1 MRSHHDFCAA
11 IERANLPLEQRGHD
25 GGSCERPSEHNA

>member
-11 IERANLPLEQRGHD
+11 IERANLPLEQI
-25 GGSCERPSEHNA
+25 GSISESLQDRPLHW